1 MKIVI
6 SARQP
11 KIDRHAHAQTHTHT
25 YAGTCVCVRV
35 LMVLKNYQAAGDAS
49 QVFKIANVIFT
60 CLA

>member
-11 KIDRHAHAQTHTHT
+11 KIDRHAHAHTHT
-25 YAGTCVCVRV
+25 YLCRYMCVCV

>member
-11 KIDRHAHAQTHTHT
+11 KIDRHAHTHTLV
-25 YAGTCVCVRV
+25 YINVCV
-35 LMVLKNYQAAGDAS
+35 LLKNYQAAGDAS

>member
-11 KIDRHAHAQTHTHT
+11 KIDRHAHAHTHTHT
-25 YAGTCVCVRV
+25 YAGTCVCL